1 MNRRIVLSVAAI
13 VAVTLGL
20 PGCADKRP
28 ASAPT
33 EPSTAAVVETAAE
46 SAEEAIESVPEEAIG
61 LADAKLGELPE
72 LAPAPALPADPG
84 EAPIQAPAYAG
95 SPPVVPHAVDD
106 FAPITRD
113 ENMCLGCHLVEDKV
127 EGEATPIPAT
137 HFEDLRNAPGV
148 RGDDVAGARWAC
160 LACHVAPTDAA
171 PLVRNV
177 F

>member
-13 VAVTLGL
+13 VAVALGL
-20 PGCADKRP
+20 SGCADKRP
-28 ASAPT
+28 ASTPE
-33 EPSTAAVVETAAE
+33 EPSTAAVVETAD
-46 SAEEAIESVPEEAIG
+46 EAIESVPEEAIG
-61 LADAKLGELPE
+61 LADAKLGELPA
-72 LAPAPALPADPG
+72 LAPTPALPAEPG
-84 EAPIQAPAYAG
+84 EAPTQAPPYVG
-95 SPPVVPHAVDD
+95 SPPVVPHGVDD
-106 FAPITRD
+106 FTPITRD

-148 RGDDVAGARWAC
+148 QDDDVAGARWAC

-171 PLVRNV
+171 PLVRSV